1 MQIPISLRKQR
12 LWCCNRPFVSFCK
25 MRIWK
30 LFLRAWILSPT
41 WNGPRVTCGPIACVC
56 FPNAVPRGKMLV
68 MISAE
73 CKQRSRSEGSC
84 RRRGREE
91 RGGGGACEMSTGRAG
106 RMGDAEGLGGVVGGG
121 VRNMETESEEMRRG
135 VKKDTNREN
144 GWNAKSSARN
154 DLSAGVKVFY
164 GLNSEIASERKTRK
178 RKLIRKSERKLFCS
192 CRELASAD
200 ITRDPR
206 YFASRR
212 CDYLCD
218 RCCNIIFC
226 VVF

>member
-56 FPNAVPRGKMLV
+56 FPNAVPRGKMVV

-91 RGGGGACEMSTGRAG
+91 RRGGLRDEHGEGGADG
-106 RMGDAEGLGGVVGGG
+106 
-121 VRNMETESEEMRRG
+121 RRG
-135 VKKDTNREN
+135 RPW
-144 GWNAKSSARN
+144 GR
-154 DLSAGVKVFY
+154 G
-164 GLNSEIASERKTRK
+164 R
-178 RKLIRKSERKLFCS
+178 
-192 CRELASAD
+192 
-200 ITRDPR
+200 
-206 YFASRR
+206 RR
-212 CDYLCD
+212 CEEHGNGIGRNAERGKERHEQRKWVKCKKLGEKWFEC
-218 RCCNIIFC
+218 RSESFLWIKLWNCERA
-226 VVF
+226 